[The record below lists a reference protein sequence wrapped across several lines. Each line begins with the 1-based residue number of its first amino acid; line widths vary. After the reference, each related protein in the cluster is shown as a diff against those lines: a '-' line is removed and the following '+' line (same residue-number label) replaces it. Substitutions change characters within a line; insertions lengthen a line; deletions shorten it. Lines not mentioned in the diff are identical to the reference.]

1 MLINPYKPGAGKMPA
16 YLAGRDST
24 LKNAEEDLIY
34 LQNGYARQ
42 SKIYYGLRGVG
53 KTVLLNAIEN
63 SLESFNILHDY
74 IEVSENDKFKQTIYL
89 HILKLINKMSAIEA
103 FKIKAKEY

>member
-53 KTVLLNAIEN
+53 KTAY
-63 SLESFNILHDY
+63 SGYS
-74 IEVSENDKFKQTIYL
+74 
-89 HILKLINKMSAIEA
+89 
-103 FKIKAKEY
+103 